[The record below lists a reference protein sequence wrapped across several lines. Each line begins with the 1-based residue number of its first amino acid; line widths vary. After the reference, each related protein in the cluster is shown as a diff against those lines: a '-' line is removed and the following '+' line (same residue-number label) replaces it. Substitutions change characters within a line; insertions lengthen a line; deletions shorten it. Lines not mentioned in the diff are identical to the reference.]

1 MANISYE
8 EILSIQRKAN
18 IVDIIRD
25 YVPLTQ
31 RGKNYFGICPFH
43 DDHNPSMSVSPEKG
57 VYKCFVC
64 GNAGNVFN
72 FVMEFEKVS
81 FYESVKIVADKIG
94 VSIDISTS
102 KKENTKKS
110 PLYDIY
116 NIAYKFYQNNLN
128 TVYGKDAK
136 KYLLNRKID
145 EDVIKNFNIGLSLSD
160 SELCNALKAKGFKDD
175 DIVSSGVAVQNGN
188 NIYDIYKNR
197 IMFPLYDLEGNVVGF
212 SGRIYNQK
220 SESKYINTK
229 ETEIFKKGELL
240 YNYHIAKKEARKEKN
255 IIVVEGFM
263 DVIRLSTIGIVN
275 VVATMGTAVTKY
287 QLNLIQKLAPNIT
300 LMFDGDKA
308 GEKAT
313 NAFIELANGNDS
325 NIKVVRLEDNL
336 DPDEYILTK
345 VKDKMIYNL
354 SHAQSVYDYKL
365 SSYKENID
373 FNDSKEVSNY
383 INVMIKEF
391 EKIDDDIVREI
402 EIKKLSEST
411 NVSYDLIKSKLKDL
425 EKKVIITHKPRN
437 IKINKYEKASKYILY
452 RMINDNNMILYYF
465 NNLSY
470 LPNDIERKLAS
481 EIVLFYKKFNSFNL
495 SDFIIYLEDKK
506 ELINLVVDISD
517 LKYTEDE
524 LNDNIDNYFDVIKE
538 SLYNNQIVKLT
549 SELKNESNSV
559 KRMEI
564 AQKIVDLK
572 IKESNKDEW
581 DKNIWRKKRR
591 TIKERERKRI
601 LNIWRTSSSPKRFRY
616 GLWIFRWFI

>member
-72 FVMEFEKVS
+72 FVMEYEKVS
-81 FYESVKIVADKIG
+81 FYEAVKIVADKIG

-116 NIAYKFYQNNLN
+116 NISYKFYQNNLN

-275 VVATMGTAVTKY
+275 VVASMGTAVTKY
-287 QLNLIQKLAPNIT
+287 QLNLIQKLAPSIT

-345 VKDKMIYNL
+345 GKDKMIYNL

-411 NVSYDLIKSKLKDL
+411 NVSYDLIKSKLKDS

-470 LPNDIERKLAS
+470 LPNDTERKLAS

-572 IKESNKDEW
+572 IKESNKDE
-581 DKNIWRKKRR
+581 
-591 TIKERERKRI
+591 
-601 LNIWRTSSSPKRFRY
+601 
-616 GLWIFRWFI
+616 

>member
-25 YVPLTQ
+25 YVPLMQ

-72 FVMEFEKVS
+72 FVMEYEKVS
-81 FYESVKIVADKIG
+81 FYEAVKIVADKIG

-345 VKDKMIYNL
+345 GKDKMIYNL

-411 NVSYDLIKSKLKDL
+411 NVSYDLIKSKLK
-425 EKKVIITHKPRN
+425 EKEKNLIITHKPKN

-470 LPNDIERKLAS
+470 LPNDTERKLAS

-538 SLYNNQIVKLT
+538 SLYNNQIKKLT

-559 KRMEI
+559 KKIEI
-564 AQKIVDLK
+564 AQRIVDLK
-572 IKESNKDEW
+572 MKESNKDE
-581 DKNIWRKKRR
+581 
-591 TIKERERKRI
+591 
-601 LNIWRTSSSPKRFRY
+601 
-616 GLWIFRWFI
+616 

>member
-72 FVMEFEKVS
+72 FVMEYEKVS
-81 FYESVKIVADKIG
+81 FYEAVKIVADKIG

-128 TVYGKDAK
+128 TVYGKEAK

-345 VKDKMIYNL
+345 GKDKMVYNL

-411 NVSYDLIKSKLKDL
+411 NVSYDLIKSKLKDS

-572 IKESNKDEW
+572 IKESNKDE
-581 DKNIWRKKRR
+581 
-591 TIKERERKRI
+591 
-601 LNIWRTSSSPKRFRY
+601 
-616 GLWIFRWFI
+616 

>member
-72 FVMEFEKVS
+72 FVMEYEKVS
-81 FYESVKIVADKIG
+81 FYEAVKIVADKIG

-345 VKDKMIYNL
+345 GKDKMIYNL

-411 NVSYDLIKSKLKDL
+411 NVSYDLIKSKLKDS
-425 EKKVIITHKPRN
+425 EKKVIITHKPKN

-572 IKESNKDEW
+572 IKESNKDE
-581 DKNIWRKKRR
+581 
-591 TIKERERKRI
+591 
-601 LNIWRTSSSPKRFRY
+601 
-616 GLWIFRWFI
+616 

>member
-72 FVMEFEKVS
+72 FVMEYEKVS
-81 FYESVKIVADKIG
+81 FYEAVKIVADKIG

-102 KKENTKKS
+102 KKENTKKL

-345 VKDKMIYNL
+345 GKDKMIYNL

-411 NVSYDLIKSKLKDL
+411 NVSYDLIKSKLKDS
-425 EKKVIITHKPRN
+425 EKKVIITHKPKN

-470 LPNDIERKLAS
+470 LPNDTERKLAS

-572 IKESNKDEW
+572 IKESNKDE
-581 DKNIWRKKRR
+581 
-591 TIKERERKRI
+591 
-601 LNIWRTSSSPKRFRY
+601 
-616 GLWIFRWFI
+616 

>member
-72 FVMEFEKVS
+72 FVMEYEKVS

-175 DIVSSGVAVQNGN
+175 DIVSSGVAVQNEN

-345 VKDKMIYNL
+345 GKDKMIYNL

-411 NVSYDLIKSKLKDL
+411 NVSYDLIKSKLKDS
-425 EKKVIITHKPRN
+425 EKKVIITHKPKN

-572 IKESNKDEW
+572 IKESNKDE
-581 DKNIWRKKRR
+581 
-591 TIKERERKRI
+591 
-601 LNIWRTSSSPKRFRY
+601 
-616 GLWIFRWFI
+616 

>member
-72 FVMEFEKVS
+72 FVMEYEKVS
-81 FYESVKIVADKIG
+81 FYEAVKIVADKIG
-94 VSIDISTS
+94 ISIDISTS

-160 SELCNALKAKGFKDD
+160 SELCNALKSKGFKDD

-345 VKDKMIYNL
+345 GKDKMIYNL

-411 NVSYDLIKSKLKDL
+411 NVSYDLIKSKLKEK
-425 EKKVIITHKPRN
+425 EKKVIITHKPKN

-470 LPNDIERKLAS
+470 LPNDTERKLAS

-559 KRMEI
+559 KKIEI
-564 AQKIVDLK
+564 AQRIVDLK
-572 IKESNKDEW
+572 MKESNKYE
-581 DKNIWRKKRR
+581 
-591 TIKERERKRI
+591 
-601 LNIWRTSSSPKRFRY
+601 
-616 GLWIFRWFI
+616 

>member
-72 FVMEFEKVS
+72 FVMEYEKVS
-81 FYESVKIVADKIG
+81 FYEAVKIVADKIG

-275 VVATMGTAVTKY
+275 VVAAMGTAVTKH

-345 VKDKMIYNL
+345 GKDKMIYNL

-411 NVSYDLIKSKLKDL
+411 NVSYDLIKSKLKDS
-425 EKKVIITHKPRN
+425 EKKVIITHKPKN

-470 LPNDIERKLAS
+470 LPNDTERKLAS

-572 IKESNKDEW
+572 IKESNKDE
-581 DKNIWRKKRR
+581 
-591 TIKERERKRI
+591 
-601 LNIWRTSSSPKRFRY
+601 
-616 GLWIFRWFI
+616 

>member
-72 FVMEFEKVS
+72 FVMEYEKVS
-81 FYESVKIVADKIG
+81 FYEAVKIVADKIG

-116 NIAYKFYQNNLN
+116 NISYKFYQNNLN

-145 EDVIKNFNIGLSLSD
+145 EDIIKNFNIGLSLSD

-175 DIVSSGVAVQNGN
+175 DIVSSGVAVQNEN

-345 VKDKMIYNL
+345 GKDKMIYNL

-411 NVSYDLIKSKLKDL
+411 NVSYDLIKSKLKEK
-425 EKKVIITHKPRN
+425 EKKVIITHKPKN

-470 LPNDIERKLAS
+470 LPNDTERKLAS

-572 IKESNKDEW
+572 IKESNKDE
-581 DKNIWRKKRR
+581 
-591 TIKERERKRI
+591 
-601 LNIWRTSSSPKRFRY
+601 
-616 GLWIFRWFI
+616 

>member
-72 FVMEFEKVS
+72 FVMEYEKVS
-81 FYESVKIVADKIG
+81 FYEAVKIVADKIG

-116 NIAYKFYQNNLN
+116 NISYKFYQNNLN

-345 VKDKMIYNL
+345 GKDKMIYNL
-354 SHAQSVYDYKL
+354 FHAQSVYDYKL

-411 NVSYDLIKSKLKDL
+411 NVSYDLIKSKLKDS
-425 EKKVIITHKPRN
+425 EKKVIITHKPKN

-470 LPNDIERKLAS
+470 LPNDTERKLAS

-572 IKESNKDEW
+572 IKESNKDE
-581 DKNIWRKKRR
+581 
-591 TIKERERKRI
+591 
-601 LNIWRTSSSPKRFRY
+601 
-616 GLWIFRWFI
+616 

>member
-72 FVMEFEKVS
+72 FVMEYEKVS

-102 KKENTKKS
+102 KKENTRKS

-116 NIAYKFYQNNLN
+116 NISYKFYQNNLN

-345 VKDKMIYNL
+345 GKDKMIYNL

-411 NVSYDLIKSKLKDL
+411 NVSYDLIKSKLKDS

-572 IKESNKDEW
+572 IKESNKDE
-581 DKNIWRKKRR
+581 
-591 TIKERERKRI
+591 
-601 LNIWRTSSSPKRFRY
+601 
-616 GLWIFRWFI
+616 

>member
-1 MANISYE
+1 
-8 EILSIQRKAN
+8 
-18 IVDIIRD
+18 
-25 YVPLTQ
+25 
-31 RGKNYFGICPFH
+31 
-43 DDHNPSMSVSPEKG
+43 
-57 VYKCFVC
+57 
-64 GNAGNVFN
+64 
-72 FVMEFEKVS
+72 
-81 FYESVKIVADKIG
+81 
-94 VSIDISTS
+94 
-102 KKENTKKS
+102 
-110 PLYDIY
+110 
-116 NIAYKFYQNNLN
+116 
-128 TVYGKDAK
+128 
-136 KYLLNRKID
+136 
-145 EDVIKNFNIGLSLSD
+145 
-160 SELCNALKAKGFKDD
+160 
-175 DIVSSGVAVQNGN
+175 
-188 NIYDIYKNR
+188 
-197 IMFPLYDLEGNVVGF
+197 
-212 SGRIYNQK
+212 
-220 SESKYINTK
+220 
-229 ETEIFKKGELL
+229 
-240 YNYHIAKKEARKEKN
+240 
-255 IIVVEGFM
+255 
-263 DVIRLSTIGIVN
+263 
-275 VVATMGTAVTKY
+275 
-287 QLNLIQKLAPNIT
+287 
-300 LMFDGDKA
+300 MFDGDKA

-345 VKDKMIYNL
+345 GKDKMIYNL

-411 NVSYDLIKSKLKDL
+411 NVSYDLIKSKLKDS

-452 RMINDNNMILYYF
+452 RMINNNMILYYF

-572 IKESNKDEW
+572 IKESNKDE
-581 DKNIWRKKRR
+581 
-591 TIKERERKRI
+591 
-601 LNIWRTSSSPKRFRY
+601 
-616 GLWIFRWFI
+616 

>member
-72 FVMEFEKVS
+72 FVMEYEKVS
-81 FYESVKIVADKIG
+81 FYEAVKIVADKIG

-102 KKENTKKS
+102 KKEDTKKS

-116 NIAYKFYQNNLN
+116 NISYKFYQNNLN

-345 VKDKMIYNL
+345 GKDKMIYNL

-411 NVSYDLIKSKLKDL
+411 NVSYDLIKSKLKDS

-572 IKESNKDEW
+572 IKESNKDE
-581 DKNIWRKKRR
+581 
-591 TIKERERKRI
+591 
-601 LNIWRTSSSPKRFRY
+601 
-616 GLWIFRWFI
+616 

>member
-72 FVMEFEKVS
+72 FVMEYEKVS

-336 DPDEYILTK
+336 DPDECILTK
-345 VKDKMIYNL
+345 GKDKMIYNL

-411 NVSYDLIKSKLKDL
+411 NVSYDLIKSKLKDS
-425 EKKVIITHKPRN
+425 EKKVIITHKPKN

-470 LPNDIERKLAS
+470 LPNDTERKLAS

-572 IKESNKDEW
+572 IKESNKDE
-581 DKNIWRKKRR
+581 
-591 TIKERERKRI
+591 
-601 LNIWRTSSSPKRFRY
+601 
-616 GLWIFRWFI
+616 

>member
-72 FVMEFEKVS
+72 FVMEYEKVS
-81 FYESVKIVADKIG
+81 FYEAVKIVADKIG

-116 NIAYKFYQNNLN
+116 NISYKFYQNNLN

-275 VVATMGTAVTKY
+275 VVATMGTAVTKH

-345 VKDKMIYNL
+345 GKDKMIFNL

-411 NVSYDLIKSKLKDL
+411 NVSYDLIKSKLKDS
-425 EKKVIITHKPRN
+425 EKKVIITHKPKN

-470 LPNDIERKLAS
+470 LPNDTERKLAS

-572 IKESNKDEW
+572 IKESNKDE
-581 DKNIWRKKRR
+581 
-591 TIKERERKRI
+591 
-601 LNIWRTSSSPKRFRY
+601 
-616 GLWIFRWFI
+616 

>member
-72 FVMEFEKVS
+72 FVMEYEKVS
-81 FYESVKIVADKIG
+81 FYEAVKIVADKIG

-345 VKDKMIYNL
+345 GKDKMIYNL

-411 NVSYDLIKSKLKDL
+411 NVSYDLIKSKLKDS
-425 EKKVIITHKPRN
+425 EKKVIITHKQKN

-470 LPNDIERKLAS
+470 LPNDTERKLAS

-572 IKESNKDEW
+572 IKESNKDE
-581 DKNIWRKKRR
+581 
-591 TIKERERKRI
+591 
-601 LNIWRTSSSPKRFRY
+601 
-616 GLWIFRWFI
+616 

>member
-25 YVPLTQ
+25 YVPLIQ

-72 FVMEFEKVS
+72 FVMEYEKVS
-81 FYESVKIVADKIG
+81 FYEAVKIVADKIG

-102 KKENTKKS
+102 KKENTKES

-128 TVYGKDAK
+128 TVYGKEAK

-175 DIVSSGVAVQNGN
+175 DIVSSGVASQNGN

-345 VKDKMIYNL
+345 GKDKMIYNL
-354 SHAQSVYDYKL
+354 SHAQGVYDYKL

-411 NVSYDLIKSKLKDL
+411 NVSYDLIKSKLKEK
-425 EKKVIITHKPRN
+425 EKKVIITHKPKN

-470 LPNDIERKLAS
+470 LPNDTERKLAS

-506 ELINLVVDISD
+506 ELINLVIDISD

-559 KRMEI
+559 KKMEI

-572 IKESNKDEW
+572 MKESNKDE
-581 DKNIWRKKRR
+581 
-591 TIKERERKRI
+591 
-601 LNIWRTSSSPKRFRY
+601 
-616 GLWIFRWFI
+616 

>member
-25 YVPLTQ
+25 YVPLIQ

-72 FVMEFEKVS
+72 FVMEYEKVS
-81 FYESVKIVADKIG
+81 FYEAVKIVADKIG

-128 TVYGKDAK
+128 TVYGKEAK

-175 DIVSSGVAVQNGN
+175 DIVSSGVASQNGN

-240 YNYHIAKKEARKEKN
+240 YNYRIAKKEARKEKN

-345 VKDKMIYNL
+345 GKDKMIYNL

-411 NVSYDLIKSKLKDL
+411 NVSYDLIKSKLKDS
-425 EKKVIITHKPRN
+425 EKKVIITHKPKN

-470 LPNDIERKLAS
+470 LPNDTERKLAS

-506 ELINLVVDISD
+506 ELINLVIDISD

-559 KRMEI
+559 KKMEI

-572 IKESNKDEW
+572 MKESNKDE
-581 DKNIWRKKRR
+581 
-591 TIKERERKRI
+591 
-601 LNIWRTSSSPKRFRY
+601 
-616 GLWIFRWFI
+616 

>member
-72 FVMEFEKVS
+72 FVMEYEKVS
-81 FYESVKIVADKIG
+81 FYEAVKIVADKIG

-175 DIVSSGVAVQNGN
+175 DIVSSGVAVQNEN

-345 VKDKMIYNL
+345 GKDKMIYNL

-411 NVSYDLIKSKLKDL
+411 NVSYDLIKSKLKEK
-425 EKKVIITHKPRN
+425 EKKVIITHKPKN

-470 LPNDIERKLAS
+470 LPNDTERKLAS

-572 IKESNKDEW
+572 IKESNKDE
-581 DKNIWRKKRR
+581 
-591 TIKERERKRI
+591 
-601 LNIWRTSSSPKRFRY
+601 
-616 GLWIFRWFI
+616 

>member
-72 FVMEFEKVS
+72 FVMEYEKVS
-81 FYESVKIVADKIG
+81 FYEAVKIVADKIG

-345 VKDKMIYNL
+345 GKDKMIYNL
-354 SHAQSVYDYKL
+354 SHVQTVYDYKL

-402 EIKKLSEST
+402 EIKKLSELT
-411 NVSYDLIKSKLKDL
+411 NVSYDLIKSKLKDS
-425 EKKVIITHKPRN
+425 EKKVIITHKPKN

-470 LPNDIERKLAS
+470 LPNDTERKLAS

-572 IKESNKDEW
+572 IKESNKDE
-581 DKNIWRKKRR
+581 
-591 TIKERERKRI
+591 
-601 LNIWRTSSSPKRFRY
+601 
-616 GLWIFRWFI
+616 

>member
-72 FVMEFEKVS
+72 FVMEYEKVS
-81 FYESVKIVADKIG
+81 FYEAVKIVADKIG

-345 VKDKMIYNL
+345 GKDKMIYNL

-411 NVSYDLIKSKLKDL
+411 NVSYDLIKSKLKDS
-425 EKKVIITHKPRN
+425 EKKVIITHKPKN

-452 RMINDNNMILYYF
+452 RMINDNNMILYYL

-470 LPNDIERKLAS
+470 LPNDTERKLAS

-559 KRMEI
+559 KKMEI

-572 IKESNKDEW
+572 IKESNKDE
-581 DKNIWRKKRR
+581 
-591 TIKERERKRI
+591 
-601 LNIWRTSSSPKRFRY
+601 
-616 GLWIFRWFI
+616 

>member
-72 FVMEFEKVS
+72 FVMEYEKVS
-81 FYESVKIVADKIG
+81 FYEAVKIVADKIG

-313 NAFIELANGNDS
+313 ISALDALEKIG
-325 NIKVVRLEDNL
+325 ITPKIIRLEDDL
-336 DPDEYILTK
+336 DPDDYIIKKGSDAYLTHLNNP
-345 VKDKMIYNL
+345 M
-354 SHAQSVYDYKL
+354 SSVVFKI
-365 SSYKENID
+365 NID
-373 FNDSKEVSNY
+373 KSKTNFNDYNEISTYLKNVSKEL
-383 INVMIKEF
+383 
-391 EKIDDDIVREI
+391 EKIDDKVVYELTVNKLSKETGVSCDTINDMVKSMPKNEIKVITKRTSLKKDKYQKAEEYLVHYMLRNVDAVLIYQNNVSYLNDPMLSKIAMEILEFYEINRYINITDFTVFLEDKIDLIEKSLIIDDLSLPDEVNTDILMDYVKTIDEGILKREI
-402 EIKKLSEST
+402 EKTKKQIKEEKDVAKKISLTEKLR
-411 NVSYDLIKSKLKDL
+411 NLK
-425 EKKVIITHKPRN
+425 
-437 IKINKYEKASKYILY
+437 
-452 RMINDNNMILYYF
+452 
-465 NNLSY
+465 
-470 LPNDIERKLAS
+470 
-481 EIVLFYKKFNSFNL
+481 
-495 SDFIIYLEDKK
+495 KK
-506 ELINLVVDISD
+506 EC
-517 LKYTEDE
+517 K
-524 LNDNIDNYFDVIKE
+524 
-538 SLYNNQIVKLT
+538 
-549 SELKNESNSV
+549 
-559 KRMEI
+559 
-564 AQKIVDLK
+564 
-572 IKESNKDEW
+572 
-581 DKNIWRKKRR
+581 
-591 TIKERERKRI
+591 
-601 LNIWRTSSSPKRFRY
+601 
-616 GLWIFRWFI
+616 

>member
-72 FVMEFEKVS
+72 FVMEYEKVS
-81 FYESVKIVADKIG
+81 FYEAVKIVADKIG

-116 NIAYKFYQNNLN
+116 NISYKFYQNNLN
-128 TVYGKDAK
+128 TVYGKEAK

-345 VKDKMIYNL
+345 GKDKMIYNL

-411 NVSYDLIKSKLKDL
+411 NVSYDLIKSKLKDS
-425 EKKVIITHKPRN
+425 EKKVIITHKPKN

-572 IKESNKDEW
+572 IKESNKDE
-581 DKNIWRKKRR
+581 
-591 TIKERERKRI
+591 
-601 LNIWRTSSSPKRFRY
+601 
-616 GLWIFRWFI
+616 

>member
-72 FVMEFEKVS
+72 FVMEYEKVS

-345 VKDKMIYNL
+345 GKDKMIYNL

-411 NVSYDLIKSKLKDL
+411 NVSYDLIKSKLKDS

-470 LPNDIERKLAS
+470 LPNDTERKLAS

-572 IKESNKDEW
+572 IKESNKDE
-581 DKNIWRKKRR
+581 
-591 TIKERERKRI
+591 
-601 LNIWRTSSSPKRFRY
+601 
-616 GLWIFRWFI
+616 

>member
-72 FVMEFEKVS
+72 FVMEYEKVS
-81 FYESVKIVADKIG
+81 FYEAVKIVADKIG

-116 NIAYKFYQNNLN
+116 NISYKFYQNNLN

-136 KYLLNRKID
+136 KYLLDRKID

-345 VKDKMIYNL
+345 GKDKMIYNL

-411 NVSYDLIKSKLKDL
+411 NVSYDLIKSKLKDS
-425 EKKVIITHKPRN
+425 EKKVIITHKPKN

-470 LPNDIERKLAS
+470 LPNDTERKLAS

-572 IKESNKDEW
+572 IKESNKDE
-581 DKNIWRKKRR
+581 
-591 TIKERERKRI
+591 
-601 LNIWRTSSSPKRFRY
+601 
-616 GLWIFRWFI
+616 

>member
-72 FVMEFEKVS
+72 FVMEYEKVS
-81 FYESVKIVADKIG
+81 FYEAVKIVADKIG

-116 NIAYKFYQNNLN
+116 NISYKFYQNNLN

-229 ETEIFKKGELL
+229 ETEIFKKGEFL

-345 VKDKMIYNL
+345 GKDKMIYNL

-411 NVSYDLIKSKLKDL
+411 NVSYDLIKSKLKDS
-425 EKKVIITHKPRN
+425 EKKVIITHKPKN

-470 LPNDIERKLAS
+470 LPNDTERKLAS

-572 IKESNKDEW
+572 IKESNKDE
-581 DKNIWRKKRR
+581 
-591 TIKERERKRI
+591 
-601 LNIWRTSSSPKRFRY
+601 
-616 GLWIFRWFI
+616 

>member
-8 EILSIQRKAN
+8 EILSIQRKVN

-72 FVMEFEKVS
+72 FVMEYEKVS
-81 FYESVKIVADKIG
+81 FYEAVKIVADKIG

-345 VKDKMIYNL
+345 GKDKMIYNL

-411 NVSYDLIKSKLKDL
+411 NVSYDLIKSKLKDS
-425 EKKVIITHKPRN
+425 EKKVIITHKQKN

-572 IKESNKDEW
+572 IKESNKDE
-581 DKNIWRKKRR
+581 
-591 TIKERERKRI
+591 
-601 LNIWRTSSSPKRFRY
+601 
-616 GLWIFRWFI
+616 

>member
-72 FVMEFEKVS
+72 FVMEYEKVS
-81 FYESVKIVADKIG
+81 FYEAVKIVADKIG

-102 KKENTKKS
+102 KKEDTKKS

-345 VKDKMIYNL
+345 GKDKMIYNL

-411 NVSYDLIKSKLKDL
+411 NVSYDLIKSKLKDS
-425 EKKVIITHKPRN
+425 EKKVIITHKPKN

-470 LPNDIERKLAS
+470 LPNDTERKLAS

-572 IKESNKDEW
+572 IKESNKDE
-581 DKNIWRKKRR
+581 
-591 TIKERERKRI
+591 
-601 LNIWRTSSSPKRFRY
+601 
-616 GLWIFRWFI
+616 

>member
-25 YVPLTQ
+25 YVPLIQ

-72 FVMEFEKVS
+72 FVMEYEKVS
-81 FYESVKIVADKIG
+81 FYEAVKIVADKIG

-275 VVATMGTAVTKY
+275 VVATMGTAVTKH

-345 VKDKMIYNL
+345 GKDKMIYNL

-411 NVSYDLIKSKLKDL
+411 NVSYDLIKSKLK
-425 EKKVIITHKPRN
+425 EKEKNLIITHKPKN

-470 LPNDIERKLAS
+470 LPNDTERKLAS

-538 SLYNNQIVKLT
+538 SLYNNQIKKLT

-559 KRMEI
+559 KKIEI
-564 AQKIVDLK
+564 AQRIVDLK
-572 IKESNKDEW
+572 MKESNKDE
-581 DKNIWRKKRR
+581 
-591 TIKERERKRI
+591 
-601 LNIWRTSSSPKRFRY
+601 
-616 GLWIFRWFI
+616 

>member
-72 FVMEFEKVS
+72 FVMEYEKVS
-81 FYESVKIVADKIG
+81 FYEAVKIVADKIG

-116 NIAYKFYQNNLN
+116 NISYKFYQNNLN

-275 VVATMGTAVTKY
+275 VVASMGTAVTKY

-345 VKDKMIYNL
+345 GKDKMIYNL

-411 NVSYDLIKSKLKDL
+411 NVSYDLIKSKLKDS
-425 EKKVIITHKPRN
+425 EKKIIITHKPRN

-470 LPNDIERKLAS
+470 LPNDTERKLAS

-572 IKESNKDEW
+572 IKESNKDE
-581 DKNIWRKKRR
+581 
-591 TIKERERKRI
+591 
-601 LNIWRTSSSPKRFRY
+601 
-616 GLWIFRWFI
+616 

>member
-72 FVMEFEKVS
+72 FVMEYEKVS
-81 FYESVKIVADKIG
+81 FYEAVKIVAYKIG

-345 VKDKMIYNL
+345 GKDKMIYNL

-411 NVSYDLIKSKLKDL
+411 NVSYDLIKSKLKEK
-425 EKKVIITHKPRN
+425 EKKVIITHKPKN

-572 IKESNKDEW
+572 IKESNKDE
-581 DKNIWRKKRR
+581 
-591 TIKERERKRI
+591 
-601 LNIWRTSSSPKRFRY
+601 
-616 GLWIFRWFI
+616 

>member
-72 FVMEFEKVS
+72 FVMEYEKVS

-116 NIAYKFYQNNLN
+116 NISYKFYQNNLN
-128 TVYGKDAK
+128 TVYGKEAK

-275 VVATMGTAVTKY
+275 VVASMGTAVTKH

-345 VKDKMIYNL
+345 GKDKMIYNL

-411 NVSYDLIKSKLKDL
+411 NVSYDLIKSKLKDSEKNIIAKYYAEKYMKQYKNSKILRINSKDMESALKIFNLVRNQCAHDERLYNSDYKNIRVSNIANYL
-425 EKKVIITHKPRN
+425 EITNYNNRR
-437 IKINKYEKASKYILY
+437 IVVAILY
-452 RMINDNNMILYYF
+452 LKILLNKDY
-465 NNLSY
+465 
-470 LPNDIERKLAS
+470 
-481 EIVLFYKKFNSFNL
+481 YKKFHS
-495 SDFIIYLEDKK
+495 
-506 ELINLVVDISD
+506 
-517 LKYTEDE
+517 E
-524 LNDNIDNYFDVIKE
+524 LNAIFKQY
-538 SLYNNQIVKLT
+538 
-549 SELKNESNSV
+549 KNGFKTVSFE
-559 KRMEI
+559 
-564 AQKIVDLK
+564 D
-572 IKESNKDEW
+572 
-581 DKNIWRKKRR
+581 
-591 TIKERERKRI
+591 I
-601 LNIWRTSSSPKRFRY
+601 LNIMGIELLELDK
-616 GLWIFRWFI
+616 LKN

>member
-72 FVMEFEKVS
+72 FVMEYEKVS
-81 FYESVKIVADKIG
+81 FYEAVKIVADKIG

-116 NIAYKFYQNNLN
+116 NISYKFYQNNLN

-345 VKDKMIYNL
+345 GKDKMIYNL

-411 NVSYDLIKSKLKDL
+411 NVSYDLIKSKLKDS

-572 IKESNKDEW
+572 IKESNKDE
-581 DKNIWRKKRR
+581 
-591 TIKERERKRI
+591 
-601 LNIWRTSSSPKRFRY
+601 
-616 GLWIFRWFI
+616 

>member
-72 FVMEFEKVS
+72 FVMEYEKVS
-81 FYESVKIVADKIG
+81 FYEAVKIVADKIG

-275 VVATMGTAVTKY
+275 VVATMGTAVTKH

-345 VKDKMIYNL
+345 GKDKMIYNL

-411 NVSYDLIKSKLKDL
+411 NVSYDLIKSKLK
-425 EKKVIITHKPRN
+425 EKEKNLIITHKPKN

-470 LPNDIERKLAS
+470 LPNDTERKLAS

-538 SLYNNQIVKLT
+538 SLYNNQIKKLT

-559 KRMEI
+559 KKIEI
-564 AQKIVDLK
+564 AQRIVDLK
-572 IKESNKDEW
+572 MKESNKDE
-581 DKNIWRKKRR
+581 
-591 TIKERERKRI
+591 
-601 LNIWRTSSSPKRFRY
+601 
-616 GLWIFRWFI
+616 

>member
-25 YVPLTQ
+25 YVPLIQ

-72 FVMEFEKVS
+72 FVMEYEKVS
-81 FYESVKIVADKIG
+81 FYEAVKIVADKIG

-345 VKDKMIYNL
+345 GKDKMIYNL

-411 NVSYDLIKSKLKDL
+411 NVSYDLIKSKLKDS
-425 EKKVIITHKPRN
+425 EKKVIITHKPKN

-470 LPNDIERKLAS
+470 LPNDTERKLAS

-538 SLYNNQIVKLT
+538 SLYNNQIKKLT

-559 KRMEI
+559 KKIEI

-572 IKESNKDEW
+572 IKESNKDE
-581 DKNIWRKKRR
+581 
-591 TIKERERKRI
+591 
-601 LNIWRTSSSPKRFRY
+601 
-616 GLWIFRWFI
+616 

>member
-72 FVMEFEKVS
+72 FVMEYEKVS
-81 FYESVKIVADKIG
+81 FYEAVKIVADKIG

-116 NIAYKFYQNNLN
+116 NISYKFYQNNLN
-128 TVYGKDAK
+128 TVYGKEAK

-160 SELCNALKAKGFKDD
+160 SELCNALKAKGFKND

-212 SGRIYNQK
+212 SGRIYDQK

-345 VKDKMIYNL
+345 GKDKMIYNL

-391 EKIDDDIVREI
+391 EKIDDDIIREI

-411 NVSYDLIKSKLKDL
+411 NVSYDLIKSKLKDS
-425 EKKVIITHKPRN
+425 EKKVIITHKPKN

-517 LKYTEDE
+517 LNYTEDE

-572 IKESNKDEW
+572 IKESNKDE
-581 DKNIWRKKRR
+581 
-591 TIKERERKRI
+591 
-601 LNIWRTSSSPKRFRY
+601 
-616 GLWIFRWFI
+616 

>member
-72 FVMEFEKVS
+72 FVMEYEKVS
-81 FYESVKIVADKIG
+81 FYEAVKIVADKIG

-263 DVIRLSTIGIVN
+263 DVIRLSTVGIVN

-345 VKDKMIYNL
+345 GKDKMIYNL
-354 SHAQSVYDYKL
+354 SHAQTVYDYKL

-411 NVSYDLIKSKLKDL
+411 NVSYDLIKSKLKDS
-425 EKKVIITHKPRN
+425 EKKVIITHKPKN

-572 IKESNKDEW
+572 IKESNKDE
-581 DKNIWRKKRR
+581 
-591 TIKERERKRI
+591 
-601 LNIWRTSSSPKRFRY
+601 
-616 GLWIFRWFI
+616 

>member
-72 FVMEFEKVS
+72 FVMEYEKVS
-81 FYESVKIVADKIG
+81 FYEAVKIVADKIG

-116 NIAYKFYQNNLN
+116 NISYKFYQNNLN
-128 TVYGKDAK
+128 TVYGKEAK

-275 VVATMGTAVTKY
+275 VVASMGTAVTKY

-345 VKDKMIYNL
+345 GKDKMIYNL

-411 NVSYDLIKSKLKDL
+411 NVSYDLIKSKLK
-425 EKKVIITHKPRN
+425 EKEKNLIITHKPKN

-470 LPNDIERKLAS
+470 LPNDTERKLAS

-538 SLYNNQIVKLT
+538 SLYNNQIIKLT

-559 KRMEI
+559 KKIEI
-564 AQKIVDLK
+564 AQRIVDLK
-572 IKESNKDEW
+572 MKESNKDE
-581 DKNIWRKKRR
+581 
-591 TIKERERKRI
+591 
-601 LNIWRTSSSPKRFRY
+601 
-616 GLWIFRWFI
+616 